1 MLGFRKKILLS
12 DIVLFLVFISLLFPF
27 VERTV
32 GNIVQKSLDER
43 AEELISRIRKEPNIS
58 AMKEYLE
65 TENAYI
71 FFRITL
77 FDQNGDVLYDTR
89 MPGKAILASSED
101 SDLKENPEVLEA
113 LKYGRGY
120 GDRYSDHFRQTIAYA
135 ALSFEKEGQEYVLR
149 IGLPFAEIRELTHD
163 FEIGFLTLGA
173 IILLLYS
180 IMTWAIMNR
189 LSLPI
194 QQIITAIEPFQAGQQ
209 EFLPRIE
216 IGRDIQDG
224 GEFGKLAHTLNSLN
238 MRIQKQ
244 FENLVR
250 QKNETEAI
258 LESLG
263 EGVVAVDM
271 EGMVTFANHVAKKML
286 RITHEEIV
294 NQKFSEIKAQRPL
307 LADKCKELIENAL
320 ENGEVAIQTFTIEEP
335 SRFYFDL
342 IAAPLAQHRG
352 IILVLQDKTSDYR
365 VLEMGKDFIANA
377 SHELRTPITIIRG
390 FAETLNDL
398 PNLSQE
404 MTKEITEKIVRTCH
418 RLDSLVKSLL
428 ILADIENLS
437 VERFHPADVV
447 SLCENC
453 IHMMLT
459 AHPNVKITL
468 HKSIEK
474 GPVLGDSDLLEMA
487 IMNLLQN
494 AVKYSPSPANI
505 DLTIEMDPLILTVS
519 VRDKGIGIPEGD
531 LPHIFDRFYTV
542 NKARSRK
549 FGGTGLGLSIV
560 KTIVQRHGGSLG
572 VESQLGHGT
581 TFKMLLP
588 VEQGPDEIGS

>member
-12 DIVLFLVFISLLFPF
+12 DIILFLVFISLLFPF

-32 GNIVQKSLDER
+32 GNIVQRSLEER
-43 AEELISRIRKEPNIS
+43 ASELISRIQKEPNVE

-65 TENAYI
+65 TENVLI

-77 FDQNGDVLYDTR
+77 FDQNGDVIYDTR
-89 MPGKAILASSED
+89 MPNKSVTSASID
-101 SDLKENPEVLEA
+101 SDLMNRPEVIEA

-120 GDRYSDHFRQTIAYA
+120 SDRYSDLFRQTIAYG
-135 ALSFEKEGQEYVLR
+135 ALSFERDGREYILR
-149 IGLPFAEIRELTHD
+149 IGLPFSVIRELTHD

-180 IMTWAIMNR
+180 IMTWAIMHR

-194 QQIITAIEPFQAGQQ
+194 QQIITAIEPYQAGIQ
-209 EFLPRIE
+209 EYLPRIE
-216 IGRDIQDG
+216 IGREIQEGD
-224 GEFGKLAHTLNSLN
+224 EFGKLAHTLNSLN

-250 QKNETEAI
+250 QKDETEAI

-263 EGVVAVDM
+263 EGVIAVDM
-271 EGMVTFANHVAKKML
+271 EGAVTFANRVAKKML
-286 RITHEEIV
+286 RVGHDEIV
-294 NQKFSEIKAQRPL
+294 NQKFDEIKAERAPL
-307 LADKCKELIENAL
+307 AHKCSELIQNVL
-320 ENGEVAIQTFTIEEP
+320 ENTEVVIQTFTIEEASP
-335 SRFYFDL
+335 FYFDL
-342 IAAPLAQHRG
+342 IAAPLAQHSG

-398 PNLSQE
+398 PDLPQK
-404 MTKEITEKIVRTCH
+404 TVKEITEKIVRTCY

-428 ILADIENLS
+428 TLADIENLS
-437 VERFHPADVV
+437 IERFHPVDIVA
-447 SLCENC
+447 LCENC
-453 IHMMLT
+453 IYMILA
-459 AHPNVKITL
+459 AHPNIKIEL

-494 AVKYSPSPANI
+494 AVKYSPAPATI
-505 DLTIEMDPLILTVS
+505 DLIVDMDASTITVS
-519 VRDKGIGIPEGD
+519 VKDKGIGIPEGD

-542 NKARSRK
+542 DKARSRK
-549 FGGTGLGLSIV
+549 FGGTGLGLSIF
-560 KTIVQRHGGSLG
+560 KTIIQRHNGSLD
-572 VESQLGHGT
+572 VASQLGHGT
-581 TFKMLLP
+581 TFRMTLP
-588 VEQGPDEIGS
+588 IEQGPDEIGS